1 MADKAAEAMAKAM
14 GMNVI
19 DDTETPEEN
28 ITNPNEG
35 SKESEETNDDE
46 KATNEEAT
54 ESEATE
60 DKAESG
66 TEDNEENESGDQTE
80 SSVSNPDQE
89 ADRLIVPK
97 SGDSDKETSDPGKD
111 FETQLAERSN
121 GRFNS
126 LADIEKALE
135 EAPTNAFANE
145 QVAKINEYVKEGGNL
160 NDFIKT
166 QTVDYSTM
174 SPDGL
179 VREHIMMTEGL
190 TSEEADLMIES
201 DFGVS
206 SNATAREKQIAE
218 IKLKRQANKALEFLS
233 ENQRKWSVPQGADNK
248 ANQEAI
254 NAKWESDVG
263 SAAKT
268 IQNIDIALNKTDK
281 FSYKV
286 EPDVLKKVQDTV
298 KRPQDF
304 FKRYIKADGT
314 EDVAGF
320 VRDLV
325 KLEQFDTIVRSAAAN
340 NKAEGK
346 AEVIKDIKNPDFEG
360 KNKGGKEESPLSIAG
375 QAAKAMF
382 G

>member
-1 MADKAAEAMAKAM
+1 
-14 GMNVI
+14 
-19 DDTETPEEN
+19 
-28 ITNPNEG
+28 
-35 SKESEETNDDE
+35 
-46 KATNEEAT
+46 
-54 ESEATE
+54 
-60 DKAESG
+60 
-66 TEDNEENESGDQTE
+66 
-80 SSVSNPDQE
+80 
-89 ADRLIVPK
+89 
-97 SGDSDKETSDPGKD
+97 
-111 FETQLAERSN
+111 
-121 GRFNS
+121 
-126 LADIEKALE
+126 
-135 EAPTNAFANE
+135 
-145 QVAKINEYVKEGGNL
+145 
-160 NDFIKT
+160 
-166 QTVDYSTM
+166 
-174 SPDGL
+174 
-179 VREHIMMTEGL
+179 MMTEGL